1 MLPPKIFGC
10 VAYVHLH
17 KNQRTKLDPCA
28 VRCIFLGYAQHKK
41 GYRCYDPATRRL
53 YITMD
58 VTFLETEYFFQ
69 ESGSHSSLQGEMISE
84 EQNINHGYNWEN
96 WPWFRDTNTRVGQN
110 NGIENEQEQEQL
122 TDTEDG
128 TNTKVGQNN
137 ETENEQEQEQPT
149 DTEDGR
155 VGQNNETKNEQEQEQ
170 PPLGSVSTNHSPKN
184 NPEVQFP
191 NLSLNNIEDSF
202 VGYKLPPRYNRGKPP
217 SRHSSDHREEK
228 TKYPIA
234 NHVSTQR
241 LSQPLKTFVHKL
253 SSEHI
258 PNTVQEALGNPKWNQ
273 AIIEE
278 MATLQKNETWELMPL
293 PEGKKAVG
301 CKWIFS
307 IKYKADGTIDRYK
320 ARLVAKGY
328 TQSYGID
335 YQETFSPVAKLNT
348 VRVLLS
354 ISANLDWPLHQFDVK
369 NMFLHGNLEEEVY
382 MDVPPGFATSH
393 ARVVCKLHKALYGL
407 KQSPRAWFGRFSLA
421 MKKYG
426 FKQSNSD
433 HTLFLKHRGKMVT
446 ALLIYVDDM
455 IITGNDEEEISSLQE
470 HLATEFKMKN
480 LG

>member
-1 MLPPKIFGC
+1 MSSRVLNFNIPLQALAHHVSLPSILMLPPKIFGC

-278 MATLQKNETWELMPL
+278 MAALQKNETWELMPL

-328 TQSYGID
+328 TQSFGID
-335 YQETFSPVAKLNT
+335 YQETFSPVAKLNM

-369 NMFLHGNLEEEVY
+369 NAFLHGNLEEEVY

-393 ARVVCKLHKALYGL
+393 AGVVCKLHKALYSL
-407 KQSPRAWFGRFSLA
+407 KQSPRA
-421 MKKYG
+421 
-426 FKQSNSD
+426 
-433 HTLFLKHRGKMVT
+433 
-446 ALLIYVDDM
+446 
-455 IITGNDEEEISSLQE
+455 
-470 HLATEFKMKN
+470 
-480 LG
+480 

>member
-1 MLPPKIFGC
+1 
-10 VAYVHLH
+10 
-17 KNQRTKLDPCA
+17 
-28 VRCIFLGYAQHKK
+28 
-41 GYRCYDPATRRL
+41 
-53 YITMD
+53 MD

-69 ESGSHSSLQGEMISE
+69 EPGSHSSLQGEMISE
-84 EQNINHGYNWEN
+84 EQNINHSYNWEN

-110 NGIENEQEQEQL
+110 NGTENEQEQEQL

-128 TNTKVGQNN
+128 TNTRVGQNN

-155 VGQNNETKNEQEQEQ
+155 VGHNNETENEQEQEQ

-278 MATLQKNETWELMPL
+278 MAALQKNETWELMPL

-307 IKYKADGTIDRYK
+307 IKYKADGTIDR
-320 ARLVAKGY
+320 
-328 TQSYGID
+328 
-335 YQETFSPVAKLNT
+335 
-348 VRVLLS
+348 
-354 ISANLDWPLHQFDVK
+354 
-369 NMFLHGNLEEEVY
+369 
-382 MDVPPGFATSH
+382 
-393 ARVVCKLHKALYGL
+393 
-407 KQSPRAWFGRFSLA
+407 
-421 MKKYG
+421 
-426 FKQSNSD
+426 
-433 HTLFLKHRGKMVT
+433 
-446 ALLIYVDDM
+446 
-455 IITGNDEEEISSLQE
+455 
-470 HLATEFKMKN
+470 
-480 LG
+480 